1 MLIIGQ
7 LAQRRAAYYSKDA
20 GSNPALST
28 TSYEVETITQQGGQ
42 TQQQPRKEKTNMARG
57 MVTRTVKGTSVEVK
71 VVDAATEQIVQETVM
86 LPKSYDDEAK
96 LKKAVTKAIP
106 EGKILVSIVSSTEVN
121 KCYGVPTAKFMELAV
136 ELDPEKRTALETEDE
151 AE

>member
-1 MLIIGQ
+1 
-7 LAQRRAAYYSKDA
+7 
-20 GSNPALST
+20 
-28 TSYEVETITQQGGQ
+28 
-42 TQQQPRKEKTNMARG
+42 MARG

-71 VVDAATEQIVQETVM
+71 VVDAATEKIVQETVM
-86 LPKSYDDEAK
+86 LTKAYDDEAK

-136 ELDPEKRTALETEDE
+136 ELDPATRSALAADEESETETD

>member
-1 MLIIGQ
+1 
-7 LAQRRAAYYSKDA
+7 
-20 GSNPALST
+20 
-28 TSYEVETITQQGGQ
+28 
-42 TQQQPRKEKTNMARG
+42 MARG

-71 VVDAATEQIVQETVM
+71 VVDAATEKIVQETVM
-86 LPKSYDDEAK
+86 LTKAYDDEAK

-136 ELDPEKRTALETEDE
+136 ELDPATRSALADEDSDVHTEPD

>member
-1 MLIIGQ
+1 
-7 LAQRRAAYYSKDA
+7 
-20 GSNPALST
+20 
-28 TSYEVETITQQGGQ
+28 
-42 TQQQPRKEKTNMARG
+42 MARG

-71 VVDAATEQIVQETVM
+71 VVDAATEKIVQETVM
-86 LPKSYDDEAK
+86 LTKAYDDEAK

-136 ELDPEKRTALETEDE
+136 ELDPATRSALAADEDSDVHTEPD

>member
-1 MLIIGQ
+1 
-7 LAQRRAAYYSKDA
+7 
-20 GSNPALST
+20 
-28 TSYEVETITQQGGQ
+28 
-42 TQQQPRKEKTNMARG
+42 MARG

-71 VVDAATEQIVQETVM
+71 VVDAATEKIVQETVM
-86 LPKSYDDEAK
+86 LTKAYDDEAK
-96 LKKAVTKAIP
+96 LKKAVAKAIP
-106 EGKILVSIVSSTEVN
+106 EGKILVSIVSSILVD